1 MNFSLVHASRQRL
14 ALADRTIREWRGRS
28 SGEHTIEHLLS
39 VDADDPE
46 LDGYRDLAARHGSR
60 LVVGQNRTMVE
71 AVNRGAA
78 AATGEVLVSISDDF
92 GCPHHWDRSLA
103 ALPESRREAAVV
115 VNDGLGARI
124 MTLPILT
131 RAFFE
136 RLGYIYHPDYISL
149 FADDDLTE
157 VARRAGAVVDA
168 RHLLFPHRHYS
179 AGLNDPDTTYARQS
193 SSRAWRHGRLTY
205 ELRRIDDFGPRL
217 GGLSRWFGR
226 SRVRTYYL
234 LCGWGS
240 RAREW
245 MMRRLPASAEPALQ
259 SVGNALVR
267 LIGRIT
273 GAGH

>member
-14 ALADRTIREWRGRS
+14 TLADLAIREWRGRA
-28 SGEHTIEHLLS
+28 SGEHAIEHLLS

-46 LDGYRDLAARHGSR
+46 LDRYRDLAARHGSR

-103 ALPESRREAAVV
+103 ALLESRREAAVI

-136 RLGYIYHPDYISL
+136 RLGHIYHPAYVSL
-149 FADDDLTE
+149 FADDDLTD
-157 VARRAGAVVDA
+157 VARRADVVVDA
-168 RHLLFPHRHYS
+168 RDLVFPHRHFS
-179 AGLNDPDTTYARQS
+179 AGLSDHDATYARQNS
-193 SSRAWRHGRLTY
+193 DRSWWHGWLTY
-205 ELRRIDDFGPRL
+205 EMRKIDDFGPRL
-217 GGLSRWFGR
+217 GGLSRWLGRIRLRARYFLGISR
-226 SRVRTYYL
+226 SRVRD
-234 LCGWGS
+234 W
-240 RAREW
+240 
-245 MMRRLPASAEPALQ
+245 MRRRIPDSAKPALR
-259 SVGNALVR
+259 SARNALVR
-267 LIGRIT
+267 LVGRIT
-273 GAGH
+273 GAGA